1 MTLGWPIGSKSLIS
15 YKIVAQ
21 WAGAEIFNQR
31 IFSPAATLP
40 PVAALV
46 PSIQITVITTAISY
60 GKPLPPNEQVVTAP
74 AEPC

>member
-1 MTLGWPIGSKSLIS
+1 MTLGWPIGSKTLIS
-15 YKIVAQ
+15 YQIVAK

-40 PVAALV
+40 PVPGLV
-46 PSIQITVITTAISY
+46 PAIEIRVITTAISY
-60 GKPLPPNEQVVTAP
+60 GKPLPPNEQLVTAP